1 MSALPRYAR
10 RYGMLTLSVEP
21 LFVSGHGEYPT
32 TYVARV
38 DRDVP
43 AYSDS
48 ANVARLT
55 IGRLSTERAYAA
67 AFNRA
72 HRLLINAIE
81 RGLDR

>member
-1 MSALPRYAR
+1 
-10 RYGMLTLSVEP
+10 MLTLSVAP

-43 AYSDS
+43 AFDTT
-48 ANVARLT
+48 ANVARTT
-55 IGRLSTERAYAA
+55 IGRLSTARAYAA

-72 HRLLINAIE
+72 HRLLVDAIE